1 MSSDITETNSYKI
14 RRQWAIWTLGQ
25 FRFQHPEC
33 DTELY
38 ESAGKF
44 YLSILNTVD
53 SFDALSEEFDS
64 KIRPI
69 TCPISLINKRPEGIK
84 QIEPQSF
91 QEEMWLV
98 NAPKNA
104 ADLNAFLYLAC
115 PDLPSGKIDFGFN
128 DDCWVFSS
136 EELIVDELQ
145 IELIKNASEKVGL
158 IGELKFALSEP
169 VKNGVS
175 STNINDMRLLPSK
188 SKVHSGDIKKLVEED
203 EDSWREFIRYRETQQ
218 TPERALENS
227 NQFSCLFDAAD
238 HSDIHLSELL
248 TIYDRIDLIP
258 DRNNPLWLTKH
269 NLSLSVIQELVN
281 LDRLRIILPFPI
293 HQYQANII
301 SSVAEVNTSSLVLSR
316 SLARKTIEKGQYK
329 EPMLYAP
336 LTGHQRADLLS
347 ALHKVAPSDKFTP
360 ILNSYGKLFQN
371 QHYAYMVNGATA
383 NVGYGVGAYLG
394 DLIYS
399 STKRDARIE
408 LSTAGACM
416 EWAMGLGSTFVPRS
430 FGEGYDET
438 RNCHFIASYLG
449 KVRYK
454 PVDPVAERMHM
465 LTDGLLA
472 VSNLSPLDVAQNF
485 KGAPIARFRNLALRL
500 MQGAA
505 TVDEMQAAIG
515 NINLEVRA
523 YESKVKKLTSWKL
536 DSLMMGVLGK
546 SVGDTLDSQTG
557 NYSSVLFAWL
567 YEIIKEKVPTPR
579 LNQELDDAL
588 HMLIGMASGSTMD
601 AIIVSRSRNVIK
613 Q

>member
-1 MSSDITETNSYKI
+1 MSQDFTQTTSYKV
-14 RRQWAIWTLGQ
+14 RKQWAIWTLGQ

-44 YLSILNTVD
+44 YLSILNAID
-53 SFDALSEEFDS
+53 NFDALSEEFDS

-69 TCPISLINKRPEGIK
+69 TCPVSLINKRPEGIK

-104 ADLNAFLYLAC
+104 SDLNAFLFLAC
-115 PDLPSGKIDFGFN
+115 PNLPNGKIDFDFA

-136 EELIVDELQ
+136 EELIIDELQ
-145 IELIKNASEKVGL
+145 IELIKNAAEKVGL
-158 IGELKFALSEP
+158 IGELKFALIKP

-175 STNINDMRLLPSK
+175 SSNTNDMRLLPSK
-188 SKVHSGDIKKLVEED
+188 SKVHSGGIKKLVEED
-203 EDSWREFIRYRETQQ
+203 EDSWREFIRCRETQQ
-218 TPERALENS
+218 HSERASDNS
-227 NQFSCLFDAAD
+227 NQLSCLFDAAD

-258 DRNNPLWLTKH
+258 DRNNLSWMAKH
-269 NLSLSVIQELVN
+269 NLSLPVIQELVN
-281 LDRLRIILPFPI
+281 LNRLRIILPFPI
-293 HQYQANII
+293 HQYEANII
-301 SSVAEVNTSSLVLSR
+301 SSVAEVNSSSLVLSR

-347 ALHKVAPSDKFTP
+347 TLHKIAPHDKFTP

-371 QHYAYMVNGATA
+371 QHYAYMVSGATA

-394 DLIYS
+394 DIIYS
-399 STKRDARIE
+399 STKQDARIE
-408 LSTAGACM
+408 LSVAGACM
-416 EWAMGLGSTFVPRS
+416 EWAMGLGSTFIPRS

-438 RNCHFIASYLG
+438 RNCHLIASYLG
-449 KVRYK
+449 RVTGK

-472 VSNLSPLDVAQNF
+472 VSNVPPLDVAKNF
-485 KGAPIARFRNLALRL
+485 TGGAIARFRNLALQL
-500 MQGAA
+500 MQGATTA
-505 TVDEMQAAIG
+505 DLMQTAID

-523 YESKVKKLTSWKL
+523 YDNKVKRLTSWKI
-536 DSLMMGVLGK
+536 DSLIMGGFGK
-546 SVGDTLDSQTG
+546 SIGDSVDYGLG
-557 NYSSVLFAWL
+557 NYSSIVCYWL
-567 YEIIKEKVPTPR
+567 YEIIKDRIPTPD
-579 LNQELDDAL
+579 LNQELKDAL
-588 HMLIGMASGSTMD
+588 HILSGLAVGSTMD
-601 AIIVSRSRNVIK
+601 AVIVSRSKKIING
-613 Q
+613 